1 MKQHAEREIV
11 APTAL
16 CDKKG
21 NLNPEAIG
29 YAKKPII
36 DCNLS
41 GHFMRK
47 KKWNYWCI
55 YGEDILFSATISHLD
70 YAASCF
76 VYFFEYE
83 TQRYFEKTIFI
94 PLGTG
99 LKMPSQV
106 LETVSYSSSELQ
118 IHVSYFD
125 GDTHLFVTSDDFDGE
140 TLHAELTIHHPPQ
153 DQSLNVVI
161 PWNRKTF
168 QFTAKHHTLPTTGM
182 IKIGDRRYNF
192 NEEESFAVLDYGRG
206 VWPRRATWNWAMAS
220 QRMRGRRIGLNFGG
234 QWTDGTGMTENAVFV
249 EGIMTKISEDVIF
262 QYDRQNFMKPWTVR
276 TKFSETVDLTF
287 TPFFERVSKTDAK
300 LVQSEVHQMV
310 GYYNGRI
317 KLQNASLQISQ
328 MLGCIEE
335 HIAKW

>member
-118 IHVSYFD
+118 IHVSYFN
-125 GDTHLFVTSDDFDGE
+125 GDT
-140 TLHAELTIHHPPQ
+140 Q
-153 DQSLNVVI
+153 
-161 PWNRKTF
+161 
-168 QFTAKHHTLPTTGM
+168 
-182 IKIGDRRYNF
+182 
-192 NEEESFAVLDYGRG
+192 
-206 VWPRRATWNWAMAS
+206 
-220 QRMRGRRIGLNFGG
+220 
-234 QWTDGTGMTENAVFV
+234 
-249 EGIMTKISEDVIF
+249 
-262 QYDRQNFMKPWTVR
+262 
-276 TKFSETVDLTF
+276 
-287 TPFFERVSKTDAK
+287 
-300 LVQSEVHQMV
+300 
-310 GYYNGRI
+310 
-317 KLQNASLQISQ
+317 
-328 MLGCIEE
+328 
-335 HIAKW
+335 